1 MINEKAD
8 VNKLFFRKIILLM
21 VFTVILTGLIPSI
34 FDFEKYYGIS
44 RFINPGYTSI
54 LLDGKFEFYATI
66 FMSFFSL
73 ISLILIY
80 FFVPIGK
87 YFFLTYFS
95 LNFFL
100 IMFGGDIINYGVLYP
115 VEWLKN
121 VTEALLLYQM
131 FLGTFDIIKGPQL
144 HFLTI
149 LQDTKHHN

>member
-1 MINEKAD
+1 MINEKVD
-8 VNKLFFRKIILLM
+8 VNKLFFRRIILLM

-44 RFINPGYTSI
+44 RFINPGYISV
-54 LLDGKFEFYATI
+54 LLDGKFELYATL

-100 IMFGGDIINYGVLYP
+100 IMFGGDIINYGFLYP
-115 VEWLKN
+115 LEWLKN

-131 FLGTFDIIKGPQL
+131 FLGGNKENFRK
-144 HFLTI
+144 
-149 LQDTKHHN
+149 KN

>member
-8 VNKLFFRKIILLM
+8 VNKLFFRRIILLM

-44 RFINPGYTSI
+44 RFINPGYISV

-100 IMFGGDIINYGVLYP
+100 IMFGGDIINYGFLYP
-115 VEWLKN
+115 LEWLKN
-121 VTEALLLYQM
+121 VTEALLLYKM
-131 FLGTFDIIKGPQL
+131 FFGANKE
-144 HFLTI
+144 HFQIRKFKT
-149 LQDTKHHN
+149 

>member
-1 MINEKAD
+1 MINEKVD
-8 VNKLFFRKIILLM
+8 VNKLFFRRIILLM
-21 VFTVILTGLIPSI
+21 VFTVILTVLIPSI

-44 RFINPGYTSI
+44 RFINPGYTSV

-73 ISLILIY
+73 FSLILIY

-100 IMFGGDIINYGVLYP
+100 IMFGGDIINYGFLYP
-115 VEWLKN
+115 LEWLKN

-131 FLGTFDIIKGPQL
+131 FLGRNKEYFRK
-144 HFLTI
+144 
-149 LQDTKHHN
+149 KN

>member
-8 VNKLFFRKIILLM
+8 VNKLVFRKIILLM

-44 RFINPGYTSI
+44 RFINPGYTSV

-87 YFFLTYFS
+87 YFFLAYFS

-100 IMFGGDIINYGVLYP
+100 IMFGGDIINYGFLYP
-115 VEWLKN
+115 LEWLKN

-131 FLGTFDIIKGPQL
+131 FLGGNKENFRK
-144 HFLTI
+144 
-149 LQDTKHHN
+149 KN

>member
-1 MINEKAD
+1 MNNGTIEA
-8 VNKLFFRKIILLM
+8 NKIFFRRIILLL
-21 VFTVILTGLIPSI
+21 VFTVILTALIPNL

-44 RFINPGYTSI
+44 RFIDPGYTSV
-54 LLDGKFEFYATI
+54 LLEGKFELYATI

-95 LNFFL
+95 LNLFL
-100 IMFGGDIINYGVLYP
+100 IMFGGDIINYGFLYP
-115 VEWLKN
+115 LEWLKN

-131 FLGTFDIIKGPQL
+131 FLGGNKENFRK
-144 HFLTI
+144 
-149 LQDTKHHN
+149 N

>member
-8 VNKLFFRKIILLM
+8 VNKLFFRRIILLM

-44 RFINPGYTSI
+44 RFINPGYISV

-87 YFFLTYFS
+87 YFFLIYFF

-100 IMFGGDIINYGVLYP
+100 IMFGGDIINYGFLYP
-115 VEWLKN
+115 LEWIKN

-131 FLGTFDIIKGPQL
+131 FLGGNKENFRK
-144 HFLTI
+144 
-149 LQDTKHHN
+149 KN

>member
-8 VNKLFFRKIILLM
+8 VNKLFFRRIILLM

-44 RFINPGYTSI
+44 RFINPGYISV

-87 YFFLTYFS
+87 YFFLAYFY

-100 IMFGGDIINYGVLYP
+100 IMFGGYIINYGFLYP
-115 VEWLKN
+115 LEWLKN

-131 FLGTFDIIKGPQL
+131 FMGGNKENFRK
-144 HFLTI
+144 
-149 LQDTKHHN
+149 KN

>member
-1 MINEKAD
+1 MNNEK
-8 VNKLFFRKIILLM
+8 VETNKIFFRRIILLM

-44 RFINPGYTSI
+44 RFINPGYTSV
-54 LLDGKFEFYATI
+54 LLDGKFELYATI

-80 FFVPIGK
+80 FFIPIGK
-87 YFFLTYFS
+87 YFFLIYFCTN
-95 LNFFL
+95 LFL
-100 IMFGGDIINYGVLYP
+100 IMLGGDIINYGVLYP

-131 FLGTFDIIKGPQL
+131 FLGANKDNFRIKKL
-144 HFLTI
+144 KT
-149 LQDTKHHN
+149 

>member
-1 MINEKAD
+1 MISEKLEN
-8 VNKLFFRKIILLM
+8 NKIFFRRIILLM
-21 VFTVILTGLIPSI
+21 VFTVILAGLIPSI

-44 RFINPGYTSI
+44 RFINPGYTSV

-87 YFFLTYFS
+87 YFFLAYFS

-100 IMFGGDIINYGVLYP
+100 IMFGGDIINYGFLYP
-115 VEWLKN
+115 LEWLKN

-131 FLGTFDIIKGPQL
+131 FLGGNKENFRK
-144 HFLTI
+144 
-149 LQDTKHHN
+149 KK

>member
-1 MINEKAD
+1 MINEK
-8 VNKLFFRKIILLM
+8 VKTNKIFFRRIILLM

-44 RFINPGYTSI
+44 RFINPGYTSV
-54 LLDGKFEFYATI
+54 LLGGKFELYATI

-87 YFFLTYFS
+87 YFFLAYFS

-100 IMFGGDIINYGVLYP
+100 IMFGGDIINYGFLYP
-115 VEWLKN
+115 LEWLKN
-121 VTEALLLYQM
+121 VTEALLLYEM
-131 FLGTFDIIKGPQL
+131 FLGGNKENFR
-144 HFLTI
+144 
-149 LQDTKHHN
+149 TKI